1 MSWQALVQFQ
11 AASNHAPTLTLG
23 APFIQDARVRFHF
36 RSYMK
41 RLYFFFL
48 ALPIMLD
55 PARAVAQ
62 ERNELRHLPQEQR
75 IEQHSA
81 ERERMLLQG
90 AESQLEGDKPILIID
105 GQPYA
110 VEKTVPG
117 LGQALY
123 LSLQHRQWAAAQ
135 ALLSQYLE
143 LPDRDPL
150 LVHYAQGVLART
162 NGHLVRAEDEFRA
175 LLRLQSGFLPG
186 RLELARVLFESAQ
199 EPEARRAF
207 SEIHAYLENAGPG
220 AAGVRKTIDFY
231 LQALDHRQ
239 AWTGAV
245 SLGWRWSDNINRS
258 SASRTCLIRGGP
270 GICFIERALP
280 PQIKA
285 SGPELE
291 ASLQRR
297 VPLAGHHA
305 LYARLQAYGSWNRN
319 HSDYNDASVSAL
331 AGYSYR
337 DAGRQITVAP
347 EYTLYTWGGRTLYE
361 TWGLS
366 ASWRYSPASH
376 SLVKLDADYKLMRY
390 RQQAYARHFD
400 GPVRSLS
407 GTYFR
412 SVGAGW
418 TLFGGLDVESS
429 QARADVQRYLLYG
442 ARLGA
447 SVAANGFTS
456 SAVVSTRQR
465 RHGAYSPLLE
475 ARRRD
480 NEQTYT
486 LLLAANRWTL
496 AGFTPSLT
504 LRHSKVRSNVG
515 WLHSY
520 DRNEIGLKMEHVI

>member
-1 MSWQALVQFQ
+1 LSWQALVQFQ

-207 SEIHAYLENAGPG
+207 SEIHAYLADAGPG
-220 AAGVRKTIDFY
+220 AAGVRKTIDLY

-245 SLGWRWSDNINRS
+245 SVGWRWSDNINRS

-270 GICFIERALP
+270 DMCFIERTLP

-297 VPLAGHHA
+297 IPLAGHHA
-305 LYARLQAYGSWNRN
+305 LYVRTQAYGSWNRN
-319 HSDYNDASVSAL
+319 HGGYNEASVSAL

-337 DAGRQITVAP
+337 NARHQLAVAP
-347 EYTLYTWGGRTLYE
+347 EYTLYAWGGRALYE
-361 TWGLS
+361 TWGVN
-366 ASWRYSPASH
+366 ASWRYSPAPH
-376 SLVKLDADYKLMRY
+376 ALFKLDADYKIMQY
-390 RQQAYARHFD
+390 RQHAYAQHFN

-412 SVGAGW
+412 SVGAGRI
-418 TLFGGLDVESS
+418 LFGGLDVEFS

-442 ARLGA
+442 VRLGA
-447 SVAANGFTS
+447 SVEANGFTG
-456 SAVVSTRQR
+456 STIASIRQR
-465 RHGAYSPLLE
+465 HYGAYSPLLE

-480 NEQTYT
+480 NEQSYT
-486 LLLAANRWTL
+486 LLLAANRWAL

-520 DRNEIGLKMEHVI
+520 NRNEIGLKMEHVI